1 MSLVL
6 LFLLSLPLLLM
17 WCGRYDAC
25 DTHLETDVCSFVDRF
40 YIVFVVV
47 FFF

>member
-1 MSLVL
+1 ML
-6 LFLLSLPLLLM
+6 LFLLSFALSLLLM
-17 WCGRYDAC
+17 WCGRYVAC
-25 DTHLETDVCSFVDRF
+25 DTHLETDLCLFVDRF